1 MSKYKVISLL
11 IWGYERYNKS
21 IILKGRRSGHM
32 KGTDA
37 NKSKRI
43 KPDKM
48 AKTARKKKVTK
59 AKRGIEEF
67 YRKKKVGDKL
77 KYAFGTVIV
86 TFMFAMLMAFIA
98 IILMNADTKKFYEE
112 AYMSS
117 VAQMEIRKDV
127 QLVSKNILWALTVD
141 NTGAAQSYLSAADQ
155 AAQKVESNVEEL
167 RQSYADRTAVDDL
180 QQAVSEMEDIRA
192 QLMELAKQRE
202 KAKAL
207 VIFNGDYNNALVT
220 VQNKLVIIGDNATQE
235 ATTQY
240 RAARTTGIG
249 SIILTVVLGV
259 VSLNFS
265 IGIRKTITKNMLRPI
280 KQIQKASADLKAG
293 NLDVDI
299 TYESPDELGQLA
311 NDFKDACATLHAMVE
326 DTGVLLD
333 QMANGDFTI
342 SEDNKSKYVGSFV
355 EQFES
360 MHQLGSQMSETLE
373 QINVASEQVAQ
384 GSGQL
389 SCGAQALAEG
399 ATDQAGAVEE
409 LTATVENITEV
420 ANNNAAAAEKSYE
433 TVREAAEHAGQS
445 REDLKRLTEAMQRID
460 ATSKEIQNII
470 GSIEDIAEQT
480 NLLSL
485 NASIEAARAG
495 EAGRGF
501 AVVAEQIGKLAGDS
515 ARAAVNT
522 RDLLGKSLQEV
533 ENGNVITEKTVEA
546 LNQILETMNRFADT
560 AKGSS
565 ESSREQADMLRQVEQ
580 GIEQISSVV
589 QSNSASAEETSAT
602 SQQLSAQS
610 DELKTLVGKFKLMGH
625 ENTDEESFE

>member
-1 MSKYKVISLL
+1 
-11 IWGYERYNKS
+11 
-21 IILKGRRSGHM
+21 M

-192 QLMELAKQRE
+192 QLMELARQRE

-207 VIFNGDYNNALVT
+207 VIFNGDYNNALVS

-420 ANNNAAAAEKSYE
+420 ANNNAASAEKSYE

-546 LNQILETMNRFADT
+546 LNQILETMNRFADA

>member
-1 MSKYKVISLL
+1 
-11 IWGYERYNKS
+11 
-21 IILKGRRSGHM
+21 M

-59 AKRGIEEF
+59 AKSGMEEF

-117 VAQMEIRKDV
+117 VTQMEIRKDV
-127 QLVSKNILWALTVD
+127 QLMSKNILWALTVD

-155 AAQKVESNVEEL
+155 AARKVESNVEEL

-207 VIFNGDYNNALVT
+207 VIFNGDYNNALVS

-249 SIILTVVLGV
+249 SIILMVVLGV

-265 IGIRKTITKNMLRPI
+265 IVIRKAITKNMLRPI

-360 MHQLGSQMSETLE
+360 MHQLGSQMSDTLE

-420 ANNNAAAAEKSYE
+420 ANNNAAAAEESYE

-445 REDLKRLTEAMQRID
+445 REDLERLTEAMQRID

>member
-1 MSKYKVISLL
+1 
-11 IWGYERYNKS
+11 
-21 IILKGRRSGHM
+21 M

-192 QLMELAKQRE
+192 QLMELARQRE

-265 IGIRKTITKNMLRPI
+265 IVIRKTITKNMLRPI

-420 ANNNAAAAEKSYE
+420 ANNNAAAAEESYE

-445 REDLKRLTEAMQRID
+445 REDLERLTEAMQRID

-546 LNQILETMNRFADT
+546 LNQILETMNRFADA

>member
-1 MSKYKVISLL
+1 
-11 IWGYERYNKS
+11 
-21 IILKGRRSGHM
+21 M

-59 AKRGIEEF
+59 AKSGMEEF

-117 VAQMEIRKDV
+117 VTQMEIRKDV
-127 QLVSKNILWALTVD
+127 QLMSKNILWALTVD

-167 RQSYADRTAVDDL
+167 RQSYVDRTAVDDL

-192 QLMELAKQRE
+192 QLMELAQQRE

-207 VIFNGDYNNALVT
+207 VIFNGDYNDALVS

-240 RAARTTGIG
+240 RAARTIGIG
-249 SIILTVVLGV
+249 SIILMVVLGV

-265 IGIRKTITKNMLRPI
+265 IVIRKAITKNMLRPI

-360 MHQLGSQMSETLE
+360 MHQLGSQMSDTLE

-420 ANNNAAAAEKSYE
+420 ANNNAAAAEESYE
-433 TVREAAEHAGQS
+433 TVRKAAEHAGQS
-445 REDLKRLTEAMQRID
+445 REDLERLTEAMQRID

>member
-1 MSKYKVISLL
+1 
-11 IWGYERYNKS
+11 
-21 IILKGRRSGHM
+21 M

-59 AKRGIEEF
+59 AKRGMEEF

-141 NTGAAQSYLSAADQ
+141 NTGAAQSYLSAADL

-192 QLMELAKQRE
+192 QLMELAQQRE

-265 IGIRKTITKNMLRPI
+265 IVIRKTITKNMLRPI

-445 REDLKRLTEAMQRID
+445 REDLERLTEAMQRID

-610 DELKTLVGKFKLMGH
+610 DELKTLVGKFKLMRH

>member
-1 MSKYKVISLL
+1 
-11 IWGYERYNKS
+11 
-21 IILKGRRSGHM
+21 M

-192 QLMELAKQRE
+192 QLMELARQRE

-249 SIILTVVLGV
+249 SIILMVVLGV

-445 REDLKRLTEAMQRID
+445 REDLERLTEAMQRID

>member
-1 MSKYKVISLL
+1 
-11 IWGYERYNKS
+11 
-21 IILKGRRSGHM
+21 M

-192 QLMELAKQRE
+192 QLMELARQRE

-207 VIFNGDYNNALVT
+207 VIFNGDYNNALVS

-360 MHQLGSQMSETLE
+360 MHQLGSQMSDTLE

-445 REDLKRLTEAMQRID
+445 REDLERLTEAMQRID

>member
-1 MSKYKVISLL
+1 
-11 IWGYERYNKS
+11 
-21 IILKGRRSGHM
+21 M

-192 QLMELAKQRE
+192 QLMELARQRE

-207 VIFNGDYNNALVT
+207 VIFNGDYNDALVT

-265 IGIRKTITKNMLRPI
+265 IVIRKTITKNMLRPI

-546 LNQILETMNRFADT
+546 LNQILETMNRFADA

>member
-1 MSKYKVISLL
+1 
-11 IWGYERYNKS
+11 
-21 IILKGRRSGHM
+21 M

-59 AKRGIEEF
+59 AKSGMEEF

-98 IILMNADTKKFYEE
+98 ILLMNADTKKFYEE

-117 VAQMEIRKDV
+117 VTQMEIRKDV
-127 QLVSKNILWALTVD
+127 QLMSKNILWALTVD

-155 AAQKVESNVEEL
+155 AAQKVESNVKEL
-167 RQSYADRTAVDDL
+167 RQSYVDRTAVDDL

-192 QLMELAKQRE
+192 QLMELAQQRE

-207 VIFNGDYNNALVT
+207 VIFNGDYNDALVS

-240 RAARTTGIG
+240 RAARTIGIG
-249 SIILTVVLGV
+249 SIILMVVLGV

-265 IGIRKTITKNMLRPI
+265 IVIRKAITKNMLRPI

-360 MHQLGSQMSETLE
+360 MHQLGSQMSDTLE

-420 ANNNAAAAEKSYE
+420 ANNNAAAAEESYE

-445 REDLKRLTEAMQRID
+445 REDLERLTEAMQRID

>member
-1 MSKYKVISLL
+1 
-11 IWGYERYNKS
+11 
-21 IILKGRRSGHM
+21 M

-192 QLMELAKQRE
+192 QLMELARQRE

-265 IGIRKTITKNMLRPI
+265 IVIRKTITKNMLRPI

-360 MHQLGSQMSETLE
+360 MHQLGSQMSDTLE

-420 ANNNAAAAEKSYE
+420 ANNNAAAAEESYE

-445 REDLKRLTEAMQRID
+445 REDLERLTEAMQRID

>member
-1 MSKYKVISLL
+1 
-11 IWGYERYNKS
+11 
-21 IILKGRRSGHM
+21 M

-192 QLMELAKQRE
+192 QLMELAQQRE

-249 SIILTVVLGV
+249 SIILMVVLGV

-445 REDLKRLTEAMQRID
+445 REDLERLTEAMQRID

-546 LNQILETMNRFADT
+546 LNQILETMNRFADA

>member
-1 MSKYKVISLL
+1 
-11 IWGYERYNKS
+11 
-21 IILKGRRSGHM
+21 M
-32 KGTDA
+32 KGTDV
-37 NKSKRI
+37 NKSKQI

-48 AKTARKKKVTK
+48 AKTAKKKKVTK
-59 AKRGIEEF
+59 AKRGMEEF

-98 IILMNADTKKFYEE
+98 ILLMNADTKKFYEE

-117 VAQMEIRKDV
+117 VTQMEIRKDV
-127 QLVSKNILWALTVD
+127 QLMSKNILWALTVD

-167 RQSYADRTAVDDL
+167 RQSYVDRTAVDDL

-192 QLMELAKQRE
+192 QLMELAQQRE

-207 VIFNGDYNNALVT
+207 VIFNGDYNDALVT

-240 RAARTTGIG
+240 RAARTIGIG
-249 SIILTVVLGV
+249 SIILMVVLGV

-265 IGIRKTITKNMLRPI
+265 IVIRKAITKNMLRPI
-280 KQIQKASADLKAG
+280 KQIQKASADLKVG

-360 MHQLGSQMSETLE
+360 MHQLGSQMSDTLE

-420 ANNNAAAAEKSYE
+420 ANNNAAAAEESYE

-445 REDLKRLTEAMQRID
+445 REDLERLTEAMQRID

>member
-1 MSKYKVISLL
+1 
-11 IWGYERYNKS
+11 
-21 IILKGRRSGHM
+21 M

-141 NTGAAQSYLSAADQ
+141 NTGAAQSYLSAADL

-192 QLMELAKQRE
+192 QLMELAQQRE

-207 VIFNGDYNNALVT
+207 VIFNGDYNDALVT

-265 IGIRKTITKNMLRPI
+265 IVIRKTITKNMLRPI

-445 REDLKRLTEAMQRID
+445 REDLERLTEAMQRID

>member
-1 MSKYKVISLL
+1 
-11 IWGYERYNKS
+11 
-21 IILKGRRSGHM
+21 M

-59 AKRGIEEF
+59 AKRGMEEF

-141 NTGAAQSYLSAADQ
+141 NTGAAQSYLSAADL

-192 QLMELAKQRE
+192 QLMELARQRE

-265 IGIRKTITKNMLRPI
+265 IVIRKTITKNMLRPI

-299 TYESPDELGQLA
+299 TYESTDELGQLA

-445 REDLKRLTEAMQRID
+445 REDLERLTEAMQRID

-610 DELKTLVGKFKLMGH
+610 DELKTLVGKFKLMRH

>member
-1 MSKYKVISLL
+1 
-11 IWGYERYNKS
+11 
-21 IILKGRRSGHM
+21 M

-86 TFMFAMLMAFIA
+86 TFMFAKLMAFIA

-192 QLMELAKQRE
+192 QLMELARQRE

-265 IGIRKTITKNMLRPI
+265 IVIRKTITKNMLRPI

-445 REDLKRLTEAMQRID
+445 REDLERLTEAMQRID

>member
-1 MSKYKVISLL
+1 
-11 IWGYERYNKS
+11 
-21 IILKGRRSGHM
+21 M

-192 QLMELAKQRE
+192 QLMELAQQRE

-249 SIILTVVLGV
+249 SIILMVVLGV

-265 IGIRKTITKNMLRPI
+265 IVIRKTITKNMLRPI

-445 REDLKRLTEAMQRID
+445 REDLERLTEAMQRID

>member
-1 MSKYKVISLL
+1 
-11 IWGYERYNKS
+11 
-21 IILKGRRSGHM
+21 
-32 KGTDA
+32 
-37 NKSKRI
+37 
-43 KPDKM
+43 
-48 AKTARKKKVTK
+48 
-59 AKRGIEEF
+59 
-67 YRKKKVGDKL
+67 
-77 KYAFGTVIV
+77 
-86 TFMFAMLMAFIA
+86 MFAMLMAFIA

-141 NTGAAQSYLSAADQ
+141 NTGAAQSYLSAADL

-192 QLMELAKQRE
+192 QLMELARQRE

-265 IGIRKTITKNMLRPI
+265 IVIRKTITKNMLRPI

-326 DTGVLLD
+326 GTGVLLD

-625 ENTDEESFE
+625 ENTDEESLE

>member
-1 MSKYKVISLL
+1 
-11 IWGYERYNKS
+11 
-21 IILKGRRSGHM
+21 M

-192 QLMELAKQRE
+192 QLMELAQQRE

-265 IGIRKTITKNMLRPI
+265 IVIRKTITKNMLRPI

>member
-1 MSKYKVISLL
+1 
-11 IWGYERYNKS
+11 
-21 IILKGRRSGHM
+21 M

-59 AKRGIEEF
+59 AKRGMEEF

-249 SIILTVVLGV
+249 SIILMVVLGV

-311 NDFKDACATLHAMVE
+311 NDFKDACATLYAMVE

-445 REDLKRLTEAMQRID
+445 REDLERLTEAMQRID

-546 LNQILETMNRFADT
+546 LNQILETMNRFADA

>member
-1 MSKYKVISLL
+1 
-11 IWGYERYNKS
+11 
-21 IILKGRRSGHM
+21 M

-192 QLMELAKQRE
+192 QLMELARQRE

-546 LNQILETMNRFADT
+546 LNQILETMNRFADA

>member
-1 MSKYKVISLL
+1 
-11 IWGYERYNKS
+11 
-21 IILKGRRSGHM
+21 M

-192 QLMELAKQRE
+192 QLMELARQRE

-265 IGIRKTITKNMLRPI
+265 IVIRKTITKNMLRPI

-360 MHQLGSQMSETLE
+360 MHQLGSQMSDTLE

-625 ENTDEESFE
+625 ENTDEESLE

>member
-1 MSKYKVISLL
+1 
-11 IWGYERYNKS
+11 
-21 IILKGRRSGHM
+21 M

-59 AKRGIEEF
+59 AKRGMEEF

-192 QLMELAKQRE
+192 QLMELARQRE

-265 IGIRKTITKNMLRPI
+265 IVIRKTITKNMLRPI

>member
-1 MSKYKVISLL
+1 
-11 IWGYERYNKS
+11 
-21 IILKGRRSGHM
+21 M
-32 KGTDA
+32 KGTDV

-59 AKRGIEEF
+59 AKRGMEEF

-192 QLMELAKQRE
+192 QLMELAQQRE

-265 IGIRKTITKNMLRPI
+265 IVIRKTITKNMLRPI

-445 REDLKRLTEAMQRID
+445 REDLERLTEAMQRID

>member
-1 MSKYKVISLL
+1 
-11 IWGYERYNKS
+11 
-21 IILKGRRSGHM
+21 M

-192 QLMELAKQRE
+192 QLMELAQQRE

-265 IGIRKTITKNMLRPI
+265 IVIRKTITKNMLRPI

-445 REDLKRLTEAMQRID
+445 REDLERLTEAMQRID
-460 ATSKEIQNII
+460 TTSKEIQNII

-485 NASIEAARAG
+485 NASIDAARAG

>member
-1 MSKYKVISLL
+1 
-11 IWGYERYNKS
+11 
-21 IILKGRRSGHM
+21 M

-192 QLMELAKQRE
+192 QLMELAQQRE

-265 IGIRKTITKNMLRPI
+265 IVIRKTITKNMLRPI

-445 REDLKRLTEAMQRID
+445 REDLERLTEAMQRID

-625 ENTDEESFE
+625 ENTDEESLE

>member
-1 MSKYKVISLL
+1 
-11 IWGYERYNKS
+11 
-21 IILKGRRSGHM
+21 M

-192 QLMELAKQRE
+192 QLMELAQQRE

-265 IGIRKTITKNMLRPI
+265 IVIRKTITKNMLRPI

-445 REDLKRLTEAMQRID
+445 REDLERLTEAMQRID

>member
-1 MSKYKVISLL
+1 
-11 IWGYERYNKS
+11 
-21 IILKGRRSGHM
+21 M

-141 NTGAAQSYLSAADQ
+141 NTGAAQSYLSAADL

-192 QLMELAKQRE
+192 QLMELARQRE

-265 IGIRKTITKNMLRPI
+265 IVIRKTITKNMLRPI

-299 TYESPDELGQLA
+299 TYESTDELGQLA

>member
-1 MSKYKVISLL
+1 
-11 IWGYERYNKS
+11 
-21 IILKGRRSGHM
+21 M

-59 AKRGIEEF
+59 AKSGMEEF

-117 VAQMEIRKDV
+117 VTQMEIRKDV

-192 QLMELAKQRE
+192 QLMELARQRE

-207 VIFNGDYNNALVT
+207 VIFNGDYNDALVS

-265 IGIRKTITKNMLRPI
+265 IVIRKTITKNMLRPI

-445 REDLKRLTEAMQRID
+445 REDLERLTEAMQRID

>member
-1 MSKYKVISLL
+1 
-11 IWGYERYNKS
+11 
-21 IILKGRRSGHM
+21 M

-192 QLMELAKQRE
+192 QLMELARQRE

>member
-1 MSKYKVISLL
+1 
-11 IWGYERYNKS
+11 
-21 IILKGRRSGHM
+21 M

-180 QQAVSEMEDIRA
+180 QQAVSEMEDIRT
-192 QLMELAKQRE
+192 QLMELAQQRE

-207 VIFNGDYNNALVT
+207 VIFNGDYNDALVS

-265 IGIRKTITKNMLRPI
+265 IVIRKTITKNMLRPI

-360 MHQLGSQMSETLE
+360 MHQLGSQMSDTLE

-445 REDLKRLTEAMQRID
+445 REDLERLTEAMQRID

-546 LNQILETMNRFADT
+546 LNQILETMNRFADA

>member
-1 MSKYKVISLL
+1 
-11 IWGYERYNKS
+11 
-21 IILKGRRSGHM
+21 M

-127 QLVSKNILWALTVD
+127 QLMSKNILWALTVD

-192 QLMELAKQRE
+192 QLMELARQRE

-265 IGIRKTITKNMLRPI
+265 IVIRKTITKNMLRPI

-360 MHQLGSQMSETLE
+360 MHQLGSQMSDTLE

-445 REDLKRLTEAMQRID
+445 REDLERLTEAMQRID

>member
-1 MSKYKVISLL
+1 
-11 IWGYERYNKS
+11 
-21 IILKGRRSGHM
+21 M

-141 NTGAAQSYLSAADQ
+141 NTGAAQSYLSAADL

-192 QLMELAKQRE
+192 QLMELARQRE

-265 IGIRKTITKNMLRPI
+265 IVIRKTITKNMLRPI

>member
-1 MSKYKVISLL
+1 
-11 IWGYERYNKS
+11 
-21 IILKGRRSGHM
+21 M

-192 QLMELAKQRE
+192 QLMELARQRE

-207 VIFNGDYNNALVT
+207 VIFNGDYNNALVS

-625 ENTDEESFE
+625 ENTDEESLE

>member
-1 MSKYKVISLL
+1 
-11 IWGYERYNKS
+11 
-21 IILKGRRSGHM
+21 M

-192 QLMELAKQRE
+192 QLMELARQRE

-207 VIFNGDYNNALVT
+207 VIFNGDYNNALVS

-249 SIILTVVLGV
+249 SIILMVVLGV

-265 IGIRKTITKNMLRPI
+265 IVIRKTITKNMLRPI

-445 REDLKRLTEAMQRID
+445 REDLERLTEAMQRID

-546 LNQILETMNRFADT
+546 LNQILETMNRFADA

-625 ENTDEESFE
+625 ENTDEESLE

>member
-1 MSKYKVISLL
+1 
-11 IWGYERYNKS
+11 
-21 IILKGRRSGHM
+21 M

-141 NTGAAQSYLSAADQ
+141 NTGAAQSYLSAADL

-192 QLMELAKQRE
+192 QLMELARQRE

-265 IGIRKTITKNMLRPI
+265 IVIRKTITKNMLRPI

-445 REDLKRLTEAMQRID
+445 REDLERLTEAMQRID

-610 DELKTLVGKFKLMGH
+610 DELKTLVGKFKLMRH

>member
-1 MSKYKVISLL
+1 
-11 IWGYERYNKS
+11 
-21 IILKGRRSGHM
+21 M

-192 QLMELAKQRE
+192 QLMELARQRE

-360 MHQLGSQMSETLE
+360 MHQLGSQMSDTLE

>member
-1 MSKYKVISLL
+1 
-11 IWGYERYNKS
+11 
-21 IILKGRRSGHM
+21 M

-141 NTGAAQSYLSAADQ
+141 NTGAVQSYLSAADQ

-192 QLMELAKQRE
+192 QLMELARQRE

-207 VIFNGDYNNALVT
+207 VIFNGDYNNALVS

-265 IGIRKTITKNMLRPI
+265 IVIRKTITKNMLRPI

-546 LNQILETMNRFADT
+546 LNQILETMNRFADA